1 MDNSPKDT
9 NIGKSEEK
17 SVLDD
22 GKDGD
27 SVISELSNISEAN
40 TNQNS
45 SIHID
50 SSESKDTSPL
60 SESVSFP
67 EDGKEMARETNQQS
81 ESSDENE
88 EDMPRLI
95 DNENVAKND
104 NEKLDSQKKVLIDQ
118 NRNND
123 SSPQGSN
130 NPDLQ
135 KETIDPEHVKEND
148 VEDECLHEVDKE
160 KKEEDEYLDIL
171 GNGSLKK
178 KILRPAA
185 PDARRPITGDKVTI
199 RVEGKLEDETVVDV
213 NDSLTFVLGDGDVV
227 QALDLAV
234 VLMEE
239 GQIIELQ
246 TEARFAYG
254 EKGRKPDIPPYSSI
268 TYTIELIQKDY
279 PPDYDSM
286 STTERLTH
294 GEGKR
299 ERGNYLFTRED
310 YVSAVNSYTK
320 AVSILDPATC
330 SDTAENLQKLLE
342 SRLKCYNN
350 MAACQLKTDAYDA
363 AINSCRMVLDVQPDN
378 VKALFR
384 TGKGYAAKGDTKEG
398 LLYMRKA
405 QKLEPDTKVINQEIM
420 KLSKKLQ
427 AETQSEKN
435 MYQKMLGQKPEAKV
449 SKTSPKSSSVW
460 KWTSVISG
468 VTIAVVAMGITA
480 YRHMQH

>member
-1 MDNSPKDT
+1 MESQHSQEDYDMDNSPEDT

-178 KILRPAA
+178 KVMCCINILHIWYYMYIKDFKIQTHFLKFR
-185 PDARRPITGDKVTI
+185 IT
-199 RVEGKLEDETVVDV
+199 L
-213 NDSLTFVLGDGDVV
+213 SF
-227 QALDLAV
+227 
-234 VLMEE
+234 
-239 GQIIELQ
+239 
-246 TEARFAYG
+246 
-254 EKGRKPDIPPYSSI
+254 
-268 TYTIELIQKDY
+268 
-279 PPDYDSM
+279 
-286 STTERLTH
+286 
-294 GEGKR
+294 
-299 ERGNYLFTRED
+299 NYFFFIKI
-310 YVSAVNSYTK
+310 AN
-320 AVSILDPATC
+320 
-330 SDTAENLQKLLE
+330 
-342 SRLKCYNN
+342 YNEWH
-350 MAACQLKTDAYDA
+350 LH
-363 AINSCRMVLDVQPDN
+363 I
-378 VKALFR
+378 
-384 TGKGYAAKGDTKEG
+384 
-398 LLYMRKA
+398 
-405 QKLEPDTKVINQEIM
+405 
-420 KLSKKLQ
+420 
-427 AETQSEKN
+427 
-435 MYQKMLGQKPEAKV
+435 
-449 SKTSPKSSSVW
+449 
-460 KWTSVISG
+460 
-468 VTIAVVAMGITA
+468 
-480 YRHMQH
+480 